1 MKLIQ
6 IYVDWLLA
14 LFSSLQK
21 RRNCFGEREGRVAR
35 QGRTCDSR
43 FVLASLSP
51 LFAETTQKTCSAGY
65 VFRAMEKE
73 KITFIKS
80 VIVINLQILLL
91 EYIFC
96 NFILLVIC
104 RDFISH
110 TILRNVNTG
119 IKRLLL
125 WCKGLGMPREQC
137 SECLNYDDGNLTN
150 LSWENRRHWCLVLS
164 AQASL

>member
-1 MKLIQ
+1 
-6 IYVDWLLA
+6 
-14 LFSSLQK
+14 
-21 RRNCFGEREGRVAR
+21 
-35 QGRTCDSR
+35 
-43 FVLASLSP
+43 
-51 LFAETTQKTCSAGY
+51 
-65 VFRAMEKE
+65 MEKE

-119 IKRLLL
+119 IKKLLL
-125 WCKGLGMPREQC
+125 
-137 SECLNYDDGNLTN
+137 
-150 LSWENRRHWCLVLS
+150 
-164 AQASL
+164 

>member
-1 MKLIQ
+1 MASAKGESRDRGGRATRASCSPRFRLCSPKLR
-6 IYVDWLLA
+6 
-14 LFSSLQK
+14 K
-21 RRNCFGEREGRVAR
+21 
-35 QGRTCDSR
+35 
-43 FVLASLSP
+43 
-51 LFAETTQKTCSAGY
+51 KTCSAGY

-125 WCKGLGMPREQC
+125 
-137 SECLNYDDGNLTN
+137 
-150 LSWENRRHWCLVLS
+150 
-164 AQASL
+164 

>member
-1 MKLIQ
+1 MCRVTVSYSQPIRFVRTDHLEHAQSDGKFVNRGLFGVILFQKLRFL
-6 IYVDWLLA
+6 VLTKRSAASGDENGA
-14 LFSSLQK
+14 LPLS
-21 RRNCFGEREGRVAR
+21 R
-35 QGRTCDSR
+35 DSR

-119 IKRLLL
+119 IKKLLL
-125 WCKGLGMPREQC
+125 
-137 SECLNYDDGNLTN
+137 
-150 LSWENRRHWCLVLS
+150 
-164 AQASL
+164 